1 MQPIVV
7 CKEKNP
13 LKNKFVETKNH
24 IIKGA
29 FCIFNALFSSTAE
42 EANETFP
49 FDSKGCE
56 AKFQFGE
63 ILINQRER
71 IVEFNATCNQ
81 NNGLIEYALVHETGK
96 PMSHF
101 LEPKFALKFYTHHFC
116 FLNNRLSLDF
126 SKIYGLKNQE
136 N

>member
-1 MQPIVV
+1 M
-7 CKEKNP
+7 KHSLRFKR
-13 LKNKFVETKNH
+13 L
-24 IIKGA
+24 G
-29 FCIFNALFSSTAE
+29 
-42 EANETFP
+42 
-49 FDSKGCE
+49 E

-96 PMSHF
+96 THESLFRTKVRPQILHAS
-101 LEPKFALKFYTHHFC
+101 LLLLKQPVESRF
-116 FLNNRLSLDF
+116 F